1 MRTGSFPLV
10 FPTLD
15 LGVRP
20 CLFVASRFSFAW
32 GAFRLVARRYVDN
45 GGKARTVQGDPGG
58 TRYEDPR
65 WGGDETLALTTDPGC
80 KMSRPAQE
88 ELDREFGSTSALAC
102 SLGSTNLSNE
112 MGVEQSL
119 RTH

>member
-1 MRTGSFPLV
+1 MS
-10 FPTLD
+10 
-15 LGVRP
+15 
-20 CLFVASRFSFAW
+20 
-32 GAFRLVARRYVDN
+32 
-45 GGKARTVQGDPGG
+45 
-58 TRYEDPR
+58 YEDPR

-102 SLGSTNLSNE
+102 SLGSTNLSNK

-119 RTH
+119 RTHQGSTNQATRCSGHPCRRDHCDLDSLLHTGTYNN